1 MRSIVQNIKDY
12 VKMVVTSM
20 HVNLTDEQTN
30 NIVHKLLENENY
42 NKMLIQLENMIKYEA
57 K

>member
-1 MRSIVQNIKDY
+1 MQNIKDY